1 MIFPV
6 VINEGTVAS
15 AGSVGEGAAKSDSEA
30 RLIARVREGNI
41 AAFDILVHR
50 YKQRIF
56 SIIYNM
62 TSNREDA
69 ADLTQECFIKAFRSL
84 DRFKGR
90 SQFFTWLYRIAVNGT
105 LSHLKRNRYRRY
117 FSFENLNEEGI
128 SPDLAEALSSKVRTE
143 RPVLLGEL
151 QEKLNEALQT
161 LSPKH
166 RTVVVLF
173 EIEGLSHE
181 EISEVLRTSVG
192 TVRSRLHYAKREL
205 QASLQAYLD

>member
-1 MIFPV
+1 
-6 VINEGTVAS
+6 VAS
-15 AGSVGEGAAKSDSEA
+15 SETTAASVDGVSPASEWADSDA
-30 RLIARVREGNI
+30 RLVERVRAGNI
-41 AAFDILVHR
+41 AAFDVLVHK

-56 SIIYNM
+56 AIIYNM

-84 DRFKGR
+84 DKFKGR

-105 LSHLKRNRYRRY
+105 LSHLKRNKYRRY
-117 FSFENLNEEGI
+117 FSFENMNEEGI
-128 SPDLAEALSSKVRTE
+128 GPDLAEAFSSKARTE
-143 RPVLLGEL
+143 RPVLLNEL
-151 QEKLNEALQT
+151 QEKLNEALQS

-205 QASLQAYLD
+205 QVSLQAYLR

>member
-1 MIFPV
+1 M
-6 VINEGTVAS
+6 GLMSAAKTATAAARGSVAS
-15 AGSVGEGAAKSDSEA
+15 TEWSDSDA
-30 RLIARVREGNI
+30 RLVESVLSGNI
-41 AAFDILVHR
+41 AAFDVLVHK

-56 SIIYNM
+56 AIIYNM

-69 ADLTQECFIKAFRSL
+69 ADLTQDSFIKAFRSL
-84 DRFKGR
+84 DKFKGR

-105 LSHLKRNRYRRY
+105 LSHLKRNKYRRY

-128 SPDLAEALSSKVRTE
+128 GPELAEAFSSKVRTE
-143 RPVLLGEL
+143 RPVLLNEL
-151 QEKLNEALQT
+151 QEKLNEALQS

-181 EISEVLRTSVG
+181 EISEVLGSSVG

-205 QASLQAYLD
+205 QASLQAYLG

>member
-1 MIFPV
+1 MSNAKTTAASV
-6 VINEGTVAS
+6 EGSLAAS
-15 AGSVGEGAAKSDSEA
+15 ERTDSDV
-30 RLIARVREGNI
+30 RLVERVLSGNI
-41 AAFDILVHR
+41 AAFDALVHK
-50 YKQRIF
+50 YKHRIF
-56 SIIYNM
+56 AIVYNM

-84 DRFKGR
+84 DKFKGR

-105 LSHLKRNRYRRY
+105 LSHLKRNKNRRY
-117 FSFENLNEEGI
+117 FSFENMNEEGI
-128 SPDLAEALSSKVRTE
+128 APDLAEAFSSKVRTE
-143 RPVLLGEL
+143 RPVLLSEL
-151 QEKLNEALQT
+151 QEKLNEALQS

-205 QASLQAYLD
+205 QSSLQAYLG

>member
-1 MIFPV
+1 MD
-6 VINEGTVAS
+6 EESTVTA
-15 AGSVGEGAAKSDSEA
+15 AGSLAGSAERTDSDL
-30 RLIARVREGNI
+30 RLVERVRAGNL
-41 AAFDILVHR
+41 AAFDLLVHK

-56 SIIYNM
+56 GIVYNM

-84 DRFKGR
+84 DRFRGKSR
-90 SQFFTWLYRIAVNGT
+90 FFTWLYRIAVNTT

-117 FSFENLNEEGI
+117 FSFEALHEDGVG
-128 SPDLAEALSSKVRTE
+128 PDLAEYFAAKSRAD

-151 QEKLNEALQT
+151 QEKLNEALQA

-173 EIEGLSHE
+173 ELEGLSHE
-181 EISEVLRTSVG
+181 EISEVVRTSVG
-192 TVRSRLHYAKREL
+192 TVRSRLHYAKRQL